1 MKPTNEPLSAPDLRR
16 LLSRTDDAGL
26 RRLLLVYLLSGHR
39 QASIKQMRRHRKPTS
54 LHGLKHCG
62 VRKFRSTGWPT

>member
-26 RRLLLVYLLSGHR
+26 RRLLLVYLLSGR
-39 QASIKQMRRHRKPTS
+39 REASIKQMRRHRRLTG
-54 LHGLKHCG
+54 HGLRHHG
-62 VRKFRSTGWPT
+62 VRMFRSTGWPT